1 MDTILLKLADFYE
14 AEVDTVIA
22 GLTSII
28 EPILIIVLGGMVG
41 FIVISV
47 FGPLSNLSST
57 VGNSHESPPRYSSI
71 G

>member
-1 MDTILLKLADFYE
+1 MAD
-14 AEVDTVIA
+14 AVNSQDGAGPVTVDTVVA

-28 EPILIIVLGGMVG
+28 EPILIIVLGTMVG

-47 FGPLSNLSST
+47 FGPLSNIDST
-57 VGNSHESPPRYSSI
+57 VGNTN